1 MTKIPIWNGSAPA
14 STPPTWSERVARGH
28 TNTSATHS
36 HRNKRRQKN
45 YNKGAQKRHSAPTK
59 TRKDQE
65 MGKLSTSPTQ
75 QVVSNLNVIPP
86 IVTTQVEGINGS
98 NTSKVKLNFNL
109 SWEKNDSAKGKWVD
123 LNPFEALNEENES
136 SNFLK
141 KTLEE
146 LEGGWTFQGKKKNK
160 VRIDTIFSE
169 GNQSPHPNT

>member
-1 MTKIPIWNGSAPA
+1 
-14 STPPTWSERVARGH
+14 
-28 TNTSATHS
+28 
-36 HRNKRRQKN
+36 
-45 YNKGAQKRHSAPTK
+45 
-59 TRKDQE
+59 